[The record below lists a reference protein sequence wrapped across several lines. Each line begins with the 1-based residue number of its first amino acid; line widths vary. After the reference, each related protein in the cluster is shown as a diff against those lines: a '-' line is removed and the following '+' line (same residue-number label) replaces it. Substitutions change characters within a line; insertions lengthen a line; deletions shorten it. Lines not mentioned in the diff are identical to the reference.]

1 VCSTRN
7 PYISLST
14 TVLWVVSSAVLGIA
28 VHAIIMGSWRV
39 SPVTQLEVS
48 GSWLPRGAEHTARGT
63 TDPVCGDGCRA
74 ASPNVARST
83 VSRLWLLDDSGDSGI
98 FDTTEPLP
106 DSWEGHLGCYGLRT
120 VLYAEP
126 TSNNCGLWSWA
137 THETVMKQASKP
149 FSRADT
155 VTPRQPPALFP
166 RHWHFPRLWWIRKE
180 GPAVPKLKPCKHHR
194 TWPASICIVRA
205 LMVKAP
211 CLTQLT
217 SPQDVLV

>member
-1 VCSTRN
+1 VGLRTLCAGTD
-7 PYISLST
+7 
-14 TVLWVVSSAVLGIA
+14 
-28 VHAIIMGSWRV
+28 
-39 SPVTQLEVS
+39 
-48 GSWLPRGAEHTARGT
+48 AE
-63 TDPVCGDGCRA
+63 A

-211 CLTQLT
+211 CLTQLAS
-217 SPQDVLV
+217 SPGRFGLTR